1 MEERTM
7 DQLIQTNAFNFF
19 TALKSNNVNPRH
31 ALAKALHDSSIEE
44 DNLLPGQLNLIR
56 KYVYYGY
63 RPTSYISPTEQDKL
77 EEWAERRD
85 YLTCFNF
92 LAAHNG
98 LRRGCIHLLLGYPGQ
113 GKSSLIRSIAL
124 ENSIYH
130 NVFIL
135 LSEEATTP
143 YSLKINQTMPLMSHL
158 KTLTTESLS
167 NIKLATEI
175 VQDFDPKA
183 NFEDFFKMIKDFLIK
198 DKIGLF
204 IYDNFSTGLL
214 SEEFD
219 RQKLAI
225 KRFKEIASELDIP
238 ILIAIHPTKSAR
250 FQNYYLT
257 NEQVR
262 GNVALATMP
271 EYLYTMNT
279 CEINGVKK
287 TYIYIDKAR
296 YFDQARDRWFE
307 LKYDQNNG
315 KNGFYAGDSPL
326 LREVAIENLKKS
338 KKNA

>member
-1 MEERTM
+1 MDGRTLE
-7 DQLIQTNAFNFF
+7 QLTETKAYELF
-19 TALKSNNVNPRH
+19 TICKSQNMHPSK
-31 ALAKALHDSSIEE
+31 ALAKVSQDSSIDD

-56 KYVYYGY
+56 KYVYFGY
-63 RPTSYISPTEQDKL
+63 RPTSYMSPSEQDRF
-77 EEWAERRD
+77 EEWAEKRD
-85 YLTCFNF
+85 YMTSFHF

-98 LRRGCIHLLLGYPGQ
+98 LRKGCVHVLLGYPGQ

-124 ENSIYH
+124 ENSINH

-143 YSLKINQTMPLMSHL
+143 YSLKINQTASMITHL
-158 KTLTTESLS
+158 KKLNEESLS
-167 NIKLATEI
+167 RIKFATEI
-175 VQDFDPKA
+175 VQDFDPRN
-183 NFEDFFKMIKDFLIK
+183 NFEDFFRMIKDFLIK
-198 DKIGLF
+198 DEIDLF

-214 SEEFD
+214 SEEFE

-250 FQNYYLT
+250 FQNVYLT

-279 CEINGVKK
+279 CEVNGQKK
-287 TYIYIDKAR
+287 TYIYVDKAR
-296 YFDQARDRWFE
+296 YFDKARDSWFE
-307 LKYDQNNG
+307 LKYQVNDKKG
-315 KNGFYAGDSPL
+315 GFYAGDSPVS
-326 LREVAIENLKKS
+326 REVAIENLKKNR
-338 KKNA
+338 K

>member
-1 MEERTM
+1 METKAYELFTM
-7 DQLIQTNAFNFF
+7 C
-19 TALKSNNVNPRH
+19 KSQNIHPSR
-31 ALAKALHDSSIEE
+31 ALAKVSQDPSIDD
-44 DNLLPGQLNLIR
+44 DNLLPGQLNIIR
-56 KYVYYGY
+56 KYVYFGY
-63 RPTSYISPTEQDKL
+63 RPTSYMTPTEQDQF

-98 LRRGCIHLLLGYPGQ
+98 LRKGCIHVLLGYPGQ

-124 ENSIYH
+124 ENSINH

-143 YSLKINQTMPLMSHL
+143 YSLKINQTASMITHL
-158 KTLTTESLS
+158 KKINEESLS
-167 NIKLATEI
+167 KIKFATEI
-175 VQDFDPKA
+175 VQDFDPKN
-183 NFEDFFKMIKDFLIK
+183 NFEDFFQMIKDFLIK

-250 FQNYYLT
+250 FQNAYLT

-262 GNVALATMP
+262 GNIALATMP

-279 CEINGVKK
+279 CEVNGVKK

-296 YFDQARDRWFE
+296 YFDRARDSWFE
-307 LKYDQNNG
+307 LKYEVKDKKG
-315 KNGFYAGDSPL
+315 GFYAGDSPV
-326 LREVAIENLKKS
+326 RKEIAIENLKKNR
-338 KKNA
+338 K